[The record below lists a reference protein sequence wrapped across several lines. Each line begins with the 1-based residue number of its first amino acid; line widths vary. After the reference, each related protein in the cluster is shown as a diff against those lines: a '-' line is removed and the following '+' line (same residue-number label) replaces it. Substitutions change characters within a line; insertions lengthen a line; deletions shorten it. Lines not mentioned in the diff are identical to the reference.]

1 MTQLFRYLVL
11 IYLAGSVL
19 LIAALFS
26 WQHYHAE
33 KRTQWHLQQYADL
46 LKVSLRP
53 YLSQSSAEQLNS
65 HLTELQYSALLPV
78 AALAIYQPNG
88 EQLAGV
94 GTINLLPSHLPQIL
108 QRQYQ
113 LQDTGT
119 LVFAVQPLYTLYT
132 PADHFGAYQVPD
144 AYLIVVPELTNAWHP
159 IWLPLSLALGIYSV
173 VFLLTLMRL
182 RRWQQQRAEWL
193 SLLINRD
200 EGATA
205 ATADLPEQSALPAE
219 FSTLQQMLT
228 PSVQQQ
234 QAQLAQNQQLQQQ
247 LLLLQQNLIKQSD
260 AQLQSE
266 RLSSITQQQISA
278 WLHQYQL
285 LWQRQE
291 QLSAPV
297 FQTLLRLH
305 FLYGLL
311 QFTPP
316 AINETAFSLVSWLAQ
331 QLPQLNNL
339 VPHDLSIDWL
349 EGAENAN
356 FVVMQDE
363 KVLLALLQALLLL
376 ALRSDNANSIVL
388 RLRVENSISPQLQI
402 HLSCDGSGL
411 PSHLTS
417 QLQQGKSAQ
426 WQWRDADIA
435 VLQLYTQILSAE
447 LKVQSLEGLGS
458 SIRLNIPVEL
468 QATRFSPRI
477 GNLLVFDFDTE
488 RLDERVATLSGQAI
502 QVSGTSR
509 FEQLQQKL
517 SEFMPDM
524 LLLFLP
530 AQLPDQDWLAL
541 LNRYQQQLCIQVFVP
556 TLNLTSWQAV
566 TPCKSA
572 AEFCLQLLHSAVLPV
587 KPTNSFKNLLVVD
600 DNETNQ
606 AFIRV
611 LLQQKSVHLHAAFT
625 GNEVLQLCQQ
635 QQFDMILLDIRLP
648 DLSGTEV
655 ARQLRQL
662 PSYRH
667 TPILAF
673 TAHAL
678 PAEIA
683 EFKEAGMD
691 DILLKPLDPCKFET
705 LLARYQLY

>member
-1 MTQLFRYLVL
+1 MLV
-11 IYLAGSVL
+11 V
-19 LIAALFS
+19 ALFS

-33 KRTQWHLQQYADL
+33 QRMQWHLQQYADL

-53 YLSQSSAEQLNS
+53 YLFQSSVEQLNS

-94 GTINLLPSHLPQIL
+94 GTINLLPSHLPPIL
-108 QRQYQ
+108 QQQYQ
-113 LQDTGT
+113 LQDTDS
-119 LVFAVQPLYTLYT
+119 LMFAVQPLYTFYT
-132 PADHFGAYQVPD
+132 PADHFGAFQVPY
-144 AYLIVVPELTNAWHP
+144 AYLVVVPEVTETWRL
-159 IWLPLSLALGIYSV
+159 IWLPLSLTLGIYSLG
-173 VFLLTLMRL
+173 FLLTLMRL
-182 RRWQQQRAEWL
+182 RRWQQQRADWL
-193 SLLINRD
+193 SLLVNRD
-200 EGATA
+200 EEAMVSKD
-205 ATADLPEQSALPAE
+205 DLPEQSALPAE
-219 FSTLQQMLT
+219 FSTLQQILT
-228 PSVQQQ
+228 TSAQQR

-247 LLLLQQNLIKQSD
+247 LLLLQQSLMKQSD
-260 AQLQSE
+260 AQQQSE
-266 RLSSITQQQISA
+266 RLSNITQQQIGA

-316 AINETAFSLVSWLAQ
+316 AINQTAFSLTHWLAQ
-331 QLPQLNNL
+331 QLPQLNSL

-356 FVVMQDE
+356 FVVLQDE

-376 ALRSDNANSIVL
+376 ALRSDNANRIMV
-388 RLRVENSISPQLQI
+388 RLSVENSISPQLQI

-435 VLQLYTQILSAE
+435 VLQLYTQTLSAE

-458 SIRLNIPVEL
+458 SIRLNIPVVL
-468 QATRFSPRI
+468 QAAAFSTRI
-477 GNLLVFDFDTE
+477 GHLLLFDFDADRLNE
-488 RLDERVATLSGQAI
+488 RLVSLNEQAI
-502 QVSGTSR
+502 QVSGCSK
-509 FEQLQQKL
+509 FEQLTQKL
-517 SEFMPDM
+517 NEFTPDI
-524 LLLFLP
+524 LLVFLP
-530 AQLPDQDWLAL
+530 AQSPNEDWLAL
-541 LNRYQQQLCIQVFVP
+541 FNRYQQQLCIQVFVP
-556 TLNLTSWQAV
+556 ILNLTSWQAV

-587 KPTNSFKNLLVVD
+587 KPTNRFKNLLVVD

-611 LLQQKSVHLHAAFT
+611 LLQQKPVHLHAAFT

-655 ARQLRQL
+655 ARQLRQV

-683 EFKEAGMD
+683 EFKQAGMD

>member
-11 IYLAGSVL
+11 IYLAGSAMLVVAL
-19 LIAALFS
+19 LS
-26 WQHYHAE
+26 WQHYSAE
-33 KRTQWHLQQYADL
+33 QRMQWHLQQYADL
-46 LKVSLRP
+46 MKVSLRP
-53 YLSQSSAEQLNS
+53 YLLQSSAEQLGS

-78 AALAIYQPNG
+78 AALGIYLPNG
-88 EQLAGV
+88 EQLAAV
-94 GTINLLPSHLPQIL
+94 GTINLLPGHLPQIL

-113 LQDTGT
+113 LQEAGT
-119 LVFAVQPLYTLYT
+119 RMFAVQPLYTFYT
-132 PADHFGAYQVPD
+132 PADHFGAYQLPE
-144 AYLIVVPELTNAWHP
+144 AYLVIVPEVTDAWRA
-159 IWLPLSLALGIYSV
+159 IGLPLGLTLGIYSL
-173 VFLLTLMRL
+173 VFLLILTRL
-182 RRWQQQRAEWL
+182 LRWQQQRRQWLALLVNRNENAANSAETLTEPSTW
-193 SLLINRD
+193 
-200 EGATA
+200 
-205 ATADLPEQSALPAE
+205 PAE
-219 FSTLQQMLT
+219 FST
-228 PSVQQQ
+228 VQQLLTTSAQ
-234 QAQLAQNQQLQQQ
+234 QLQTQLEQNQQLQQQ
-247 LLLLQQNLIKQSD
+247 RLQLQQELIKQSEV
-260 AQLQSE
+260 QLQSE
-266 RLSSITQQQISA
+266 KLSGITQQQISA

-297 FQTLLRLH
+297 FQTLLRLQ

-316 AINETAFSLVSWLAQ
+316 VINETALSLSSWLAQ

-349 EGAENAN
+349 EGPENCN

-363 KVLLALLQALLLL
+363 KILLALLQALLLL
-376 ALRSDNANSIVL
+376 ALRSDNANRITL
-388 RLRVENSISPQLQI
+388 RLHIEKAAVPQLQI

-411 PSHLTS
+411 PTHLIS

-435 VLQLYTQILSAE
+435 VLQLFTQTLAAE

-458 SIRLNIPVEL
+458 SIRLNIPVAL
-468 QATRFSPRI
+468 QAALFSTRI
-477 GNLLVFDFDTE
+477 GHLLVFDVDAE
-488 RLDERVATLSGQAI
+488 RLNERLATLSGQAI
-502 QVSGTSR
+502 QVTGCSE

-517 SEFMPDM
+517 TEFTPDI

-530 AQLPDQDWLAL
+530 AQSPDQDWLAL
-541 LNRYQQQLCIQVFVP
+541 LNRYRQQLCLQVFVP
-556 TLNLTSWQAV
+556 TLNLASWQAV
-566 TPCKSA
+566 TPCKAA
-572 AEFCLQLLHSAVLPV
+572 AEFCLQLLHSAVLPT

-611 LLQQKSVHLHAAFT
+611 LLQQKSVCLQAAFT
-625 GNEVLQLCQQ
+625 GQEVLQLCQR

-662 PSYRH
+662 PAYRH

-683 EFKEAGMD
+683 EFKQAGMN